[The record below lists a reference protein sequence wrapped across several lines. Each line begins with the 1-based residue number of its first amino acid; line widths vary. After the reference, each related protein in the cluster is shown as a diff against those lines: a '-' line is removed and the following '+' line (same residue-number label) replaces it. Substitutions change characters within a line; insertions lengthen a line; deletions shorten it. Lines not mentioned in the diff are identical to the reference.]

1 MSGILAIGS
10 RIGTMKH
17 LLAIAFL
24 ALFSQSCFG
33 SGLKGKVTDSKG
45 GVIAN
50 AVIFVHWDSSGS
62 ATRLKANKGIPSD
75 QSFRTDTEGQYSA
88 ELPTG
93 FYDVLI
99 TSPAFSPVCKK
110 VWIANGPPI
119 EYSAKLNADALV
131 TDAVGDTFH

>member
-1 MSGILAIGS
+1 MTWIPAIGF

-24 ALFSQSCFG
+24 TLFSQLCFG
-33 SGLKGKVTDSKG
+33 SGLKGKVTDSEG

-62 ATRLKANKGIPSD
+62 ATGLKANKGIQGD
-75 QSFRTDTEGQYSA
+75 QSFRTDKEGRYSA
-88 ELPTG
+88 ELPPG
-93 FYDVLI
+93 FYDLLI

-119 EYSAKLNADALV
+119 EYSAKLNADPLVIEAL
-131 TDAVGDTFH
+131 GDTFH